1 MTSVSAELG
10 RNVRMLWNHLTAGGS
25 VSLEWRRDHL
35 LIWLRDAK
43 IQEHEHAFQHRAFV
57 R

>member
-1 MTSVSAELG
+1 MAFAGAELG
-10 RNVRMLWNHLTAGGS
+10 RNVRMLWNHIISGGS

-35 LIWLRDAK
+35 MIWLRDVRPQ
-43 IQEHEHAFQHRAFV
+43 QEEPAFEQSAFV